1 MITHLANQIIA
12 ERNVPAG
19 WELIALLVK
28 ALDFQP
34 RGPVFNTTGL
44 LQGRLSL
51 SSFKG
56 R

>member
-1 MITHLANQIIA
+1 MITHLAKIIA

-19 WELIALLVK
+19 WELTALLVK

-44 LQGRLSL
+44 LQGQFSL